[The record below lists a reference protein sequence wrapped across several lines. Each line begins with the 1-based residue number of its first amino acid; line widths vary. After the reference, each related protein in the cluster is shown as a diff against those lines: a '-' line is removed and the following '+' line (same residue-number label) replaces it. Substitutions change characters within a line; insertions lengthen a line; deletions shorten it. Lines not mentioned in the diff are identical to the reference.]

1 VEDLRVLV
9 GDEPSTRSDIGGNNL
24 RGVVRRLVERPDRGV
39 RAVPGITQAVVVR
52 RLAAPEVGVETL
64 GGKTVEAPDRL
75 LQRAGRDLHLSR
87 EFGDGLAPQDRASF
101 DQLFGEAALLERV

>member
-24 RGVVRRLVERPDRGV
+24 RGVVRRLVERPERGV

-52 RLAAPEVGVETL
+52 RLAAAEVGVEAL
-64 GGKTVEAPDRL
+64 GRKTIEALYRL
-75 LQRAGRDLHLSR
+75 FQRAGRDLHLAR
-87 EFGDGLAPQDRASF
+87 EIGDGVSPEDRA
-101 DQLFGEAALLERV
+101 